1 VNITTPAHL
10 VMSADAC
17 VFVTIWQRDDSM
29 KALYHA
35 VVELAS
41 LIPVPGVAAG
51 FIASCN
57 IIQVRAVE

>member
-1 VNITTPAHL
+1 
-10 VMSADAC
+10 MRC
-17 VFVTIWQRDDSM
+17 VFVAVWQRDDSM

-57 IIQVRAVE
+57 IIQVRACCRHTQQ